1 VTRSK
6 KVTASTMGQAAILCG
21 GLGTRLGALTAAMPK
36 PLLPVGERP
45 FLEILLDELGRM
57 GVKRIVLLA
66 GFAADRIADYAAT
79 TPVRSRFDL
88 SIEVAIEPFPAGTG
102 GALWHARECLEEQFF
117 LLNGDT
123 WFDIPLLS
131 LGRRLLQEPSAI
143 GVTGLRQVAD
153 AARYG
158 TVLLAGDRITEFS
171 ERPAQPGPGLIS
183 GGVYAF
189 RRSLL
194 DHLRE
199 RCSLERDVLPTLA
212 ANGDLRGLVF
222 DGYFIDIGVPDDL
235 ERARRELGGK
245 GPSPHS
251 DGAG

>member
-1 VTRSK
+1 
-6 KVTASTMGQAAILCG
+6 MQ
-21 GLGTRLGALTAAMPK
+21 
-36 PLLPVGERP
+36 
-45 FLEILLDELGRM
+45 
-57 GVKRIVLLA
+57 
-66 GFAADRIADYAAT
+66 
-79 TPVRSRFDL
+79 SRFAL

-123 WFDIPLLS
+123 WFDIPLLR
-131 LGRRLLQEPSAI
+131 LGGRLLQEPSAV
-143 GVTGLRQVAD
+143 GVTALRQVAD

-158 TVLLAGDRITEFS
+158 TVIVAHDRITEFS
-171 ERPAQPGPGLIS
+171 ERPARPGPGLIS

-199 RCSLERDVLPTLA
+199 RCSLERDVLPSLA
-212 ANGDLRGLVF
+212 TNGDLRGLVF

-245 GPSPHS
+245 VPSPHTG
-251 DGAG
+251 GAG